1 MADVIPF
8 QHRFIKTGSML
19 VQVVGSLPTNEKTG
33 DPVWEE
39 SMIPGKGY
47 IHDGYVWVFRDK
59 LESPAYPI
67 AFHAKGDSST
77 KLILI
82 RPSSEDL
89 RMWSEQNIRENSFD
103 DARTVSEDRII
114 LSSEMIEAMNNAT
127 SSYKPTIAEGDDF
140 LKRLVKT
147 AIRTK
152 DVDLNRL
159 KAKMSK
165 SYGLSN
171 LKSALK
177 GTTKMS
183 VNGFRTW
190 MILLG
195 LDFTVTVETPAN
207 PAENRDALFL
217 QYSSDTDK
225 ITDQIGAERLT
236 DEVDDY
242 LKRLVKLMFSS
253 RDADSAI
260 LKSKMSKTYGFSNLM
275 QALRGST
282 KMSVNGF
289 LTWLDLLDSSA
300 EFMIYDNGLD
310 RLNPLKENLYYSTIT
325 DKITD
330 KDGVEVIITDEEAE
344 ENDNQ

>member
-1 MADVIPF
+1 MGDTLPF
-8 QHRFIKTGSML
+8 QRRFIKTGTML
-19 VQVVGSLPTNEKTG
+19 VQVMGNMPIDESSGK
-33 DPVWEE
+33 PVWNE

-47 IHDGYVWVFRDK
+47 IYKGYVWVFQHK
-59 LESPAYPI
+59 SELAPYPVVFHQMEES
-67 AFHAKGDSST
+67 SNNLS
-77 KLILI
+77 LLW
-82 RPSSEDL
+82 PSSDDL
-89 RMWSEQNIRENSFD
+89 PAWSVDNIRENSFD

-114 LSSEMIEAMNNAT
+114 LSSEMIEAMNNAS

-147 AIRTK
+147 TIRMK

-190 MILLG
+190 MVLLG

-207 PAENRDALFL
+207 PAENREELYL
-217 QYSSDTDK
+217 QYSSETDK
-225 ITDQIGAERLT
+225 VTDVHGAERMT
-236 DEVDDY
+236 DEGDDY
-242 LKRLVKLMFSS
+242 LKRLVKLMFGE
-253 RDADSAI
+253 RDADSSA
-260 LKSKMSKTYGFSNLM
+260 LKAKMSKTYGFSNLM
-275 QALRGST
+275 QALRGTT

-300 EFMIYDNGLD
+300 EFMLYDNGLD
-310 RLNPLKENLYYSTIT
+310 RLNPLKDNIYYSTIT

-330 KDGVEVIITDEEAE
+330 KEGVEIIIHEEDNE
-344 ENDNQ
+344 EHE

>member
-1 MADVIPF
+1 MSEIIPF
-8 QHRFIKTGSML
+8 PYRFIKTGSLL
-19 VQVVGSLPTNEKTG
+19 VQVKGDIPTNDNGPYYTDEL
-33 DPVWEE
+33 
-39 SMIPGKGY
+39 IPGKGY
-47 IHDGYVWVFRDK
+47 VYRDHVWVFKDDIK
-59 LESPAYPI
+59 SATYPI
-67 AFHAKGDSST
+67 VYHAKDDT
-77 KLILI
+77 TDDLEFI
-82 RPSSEDL
+82 RPAPEEFENWAVDK
-89 RMWSEQNIRENSFD
+89 IRENSFD

-177 GTTKMS
+177 GSTKMS

-190 MILLG
+190 MVLLG

-207 PAENRDALFL
+207 PAENREALFL
-217 QYSSDTDK
+217 QYSSETDK
-225 ITDQIGAERLT
+225 ITDQIGSERMT
-236 DEVDDY
+236 DDGDDY
-242 LKRLVKLMFSS
+242 LKRLVKLMFAS
-253 RDADSAI
+253 RDADSSA
-260 LKSKMSKTYGFSNLM
+260 LKAKMSKTYGFSNLM

-300 EFMIYDNGLD
+300 EFMLYDNGLD

-330 KDGVEVIITDEEAE
+330 KDGTEVIIHEEESE
-344 ENDNQ
+344 EE